1 MEAILTISFILYNI
15 RVIAC
20 ICALAAMDKWELEN
34 NGITTKQKAVLF
46 AFMPLY
52 LFYLIGKN
60 INKKFEK

>member
-1 MEAILTISFILYNI
+1 
-15 RVIAC
+15 
-20 ICALAAMDKWELEN
+20 MDKWELEN
-34 NGITTKQKAVLF
+34 NGIATKQKAVLF

>member
-1 MEAILTISFILYNI
+1 MDIILTIYII

-20 ICALAAMDKWELEN
+20 ICALALMDKWELKD
-34 NGITTKQKAVLF
+34 NGIGTKTIAVLF

>member
-1 MEAILTISFILYNI
+1 MEIILTIYII

-20 ICALAAMDKWELEN
+20 ICALALMDKWDLKD
-34 NGITTKQKAVLF
+34 NGIGTKTKAVLF

-52 LFYLIGKN
+52 LFYLVGKN